1 MSWQLKVLR
10 VFLRRVARQGLSRY
24 ADSAVAR
31 RWFDRGAFL
40 NARGR
45 PDRSFIADHFSGPG
59 RGVDALWSAAPQG
72 HDSIVLY
79 FHGGGYIMG
88 SPRTHAA
95 LGRYIG
101 RKSAAAVCLP
111 AYRLAPEHPFPA
123 AFEDA
128 VLVWEGLLAR
138 GIQPGRIVL
147 GGDSAGGGLALA
159 LLGYLCANDLP
170 RPAGLFTFSPF
181 TDLTYQSPS
190 LAENAA
196 RDILLPPQR
205 LQRLSQRILQGGDA
219 ADPRISPLF
228 ASFDGAPPVFIQAAR
243 TEILR
248 DDALRM
254 ADRLRSFDVAVR
266 CDIWGNLP
274 HVWQF
279 FHGWLPE
286 ARDALREVAVFIRA
300 CHQSVPLE
308 RPINR

>member
-10 VFLRRVARQGLSRY
+10 VFLRRVAKRGLRRY

-31 RWFDRGAFL
+31 QWFERGALL

-45 PDRSFIADHFSGPG
+45 PDRAFIADQLVWQDQS
-59 RGVDALWSAAPQG
+59 VEALWSAPPKTDG
-72 HDSIVLY
+72 PVILY

-95 LGRYIG
+95 LARYIG
-101 RKSAAAVCLP
+101 RKTGASVCLP

-128 VLVWEGLLAR
+128 LTAWHALGAR
-138 GIQPGRIVL
+138 GINAANIVI

-159 LLGYLCANDLP
+159 LLGHLCTHDLP
-170 RPAGLFTFSPF
+170 RPAGLFAFSPF

-190 LAENAA
+190 LTENAD

-205 LQRLSQRILQGGDA
+205 LQRLSQRILQGADA

-228 ASFDGAPPVFIQAAR
+228 AAFPGAPSVFIQAAR

-248 DDALRM
+248 DDTLRM
-254 ADRLRSFDVAVR
+254 AQRLREFDVDVR

-286 ARDALREVAVFIRA
+286 ARQALRQVAEFVRA
-300 CHQSVPLE
+300 RHQSAGLDVD
-308 RPINR
+308 INR

>member
-10 VFLRRVARQGLSRY
+10 VFLRRVAKRGLRRY

-31 RWFDRGAFL
+31 RWFERGALL

-45 PDRSFIADHFSGPG
+45 PDRAFIADRLVWQG
-59 RGVDALWSAAPQG
+59 RAVDALWTGTPPADGP
-72 HDSIVLY
+72 IVLY

-95 LGRYIG
+95 MARYIG
-101 RKSAAAVCLP
+101 RKAGCSVCLP
-111 AYRLAPEHPFPA
+111 SYRLAPENPFPA

-128 VLVWEGLLAR
+128 LTAWHALCAR
-138 GIQPGRIVL
+138 GVSPARIVL

-159 LLGYLCANDLP
+159 LRGHLCAQNVS
-170 RPAGLFTFSPF
+170 RPAGLFAFSPF

-190 LAENAA
+190 LTENAE

-205 LQRLSQRILQGGDA
+205 LQRLSQRILQGADA
-219 ADPRISPLF
+219 SDPRISPLF
-228 ASFDGAPPVFIQAAR
+228 ATFTAAPPVFIQAAR

-248 DDALRM
+248 DDTLRM
-254 ADRLRSFDVAVR
+254 AERLRSFDVDVR

-286 ARDALREVAVFIRA
+286 ARQALRQVAEFVQLR
-300 CHQSVPLE
+300 HQSARLSGDIK
-308 RPINR
+308 R

>member
-10 VFLRRVARQGLSRY
+10 VFLRRVAKRGLRRY
-24 ADSAVAR
+24 ADSVVAR
-31 RWFDRGAFL
+31 RWFDRGALL

-45 PDRSFIADHFSGPG
+45 PDRSFIADRLMGPD
-59 RGVDALWSAAPQG
+59 RNVDALWTAAPQG
-72 HDSIVLY
+72 DDPIVLY

-95 LGRYIG
+95 LARYIG
-101 RKSAAAVCLP
+101 RKSEAVVCLP

-128 VLVWEGLLAR
+128 VLVWEALMAR
-138 GIQPGRIVL
+138 GIHPSQIVL

-159 LLGYLCANDLP
+159 LLGHLCAHDRP
-170 RPAGLFTFSPF
+170 RPAGLFAFSPF

-190 LAENAA
+190 LVENAG

-205 LQRLSQRILQGGDA
+205 LQRLSQRILQGGDP
-219 ADPRISPLF
+219 ADPRISPFF
-228 ASFDGAPPVFIQAAR
+228 ASFHGAPPVFIQAAR

-254 ADRLRSFDVAVR
+254 ADRLRAFDVDVR

-286 ARDALREVAVFIRA
+286 ARAALREVAGFIRA
-300 CHQSVPLE
+300 RRQSVPLE
-308 RPINR
+308 GPISR